1 MNIAS
6 EGTWRAVLQTL
17 VALVMVLV
25 FTGCESTQRERPTL
39 MQPATR
45 TELSMRAVPE
55 DGWQAFLSDVVTARF
70 PTGVT
75 VLEANGQWRGQDGK
89 VYGEPSRIVLVV
101 HPSTREANRALEE
114 IRREFKARFGGE
126 VLRTDMPAMVAF

>member
-1 MNIAS
+1 MKIGIHIDLLRIA
-6 EGTWRAVLQTL
+6 GAFLL
-17 VALVMVLV
+17 AALFV
-25 FTGCESTQRERPTL
+25 GCASTERQRPTL

-45 TELSMRAVPE
+45 TDLSMRAVPE
-55 DGWQAFLSDVVTARF
+55 DRWQDFLSEVVTARF

-89 VYGEPSRIVLVV
+89 VYSEPSRIVVVV
-101 HPSTREANRALEE
+101 HPSTRQANRALEE